1 MPSRRHSAAQRGTTA
16 YLSCDAGSS
25 SYKAALYDVAEPLPL
40 DPPAPRWSGEIS
52 WKHLPGNAAVRS
64 SWQDGRVSES
74 ALTLERP
81 LDAPS
86 RLLHE
91 MAAVAVPAFP
101 APGDVDAAVHRIVH
115 AGDLRSSP
123 ARVTIEVRRAI
134 AAAAPLAPEHNE
146 LALAGIDAVSRTL
159 PGAEQFVI
167 SDSAYHADMPDAA
180 STYAVPMAWQ
190 KVWGIRRFGFHGI
203 SHKDAAQRSAH
214 LIGAPL
220 RALKIVTCHL
230 GNGCSLAATSAGS
243 SVDTTM
249 GWTPLEGLV
258 MGQRSGSVDPGIILY
273 LLERGRYTPA
283 ELTRVLNEQSG
294 LRGISGLSGDMR
306 EIIAAATGGHP
317 QAALAFDV
325 FTHRLRAAIG
335 AMTASLGGIDAL
347 TFTGGIGE
355 NAAEVRLAACCGL
368 EFLGLKLD
376 EESNRDVGAKDADIA
391 LADSRT
397 RILVVHARETW
408 AMVRECAQAFA
419 ERPELRSGTTTIH
432 HDDKEL

>member
-1 MPSRRHSAAQRGTTA
+1 MRARRRSGSPRGATS

-25 SYKAALYDVAEPLPL
+25 SYKAALYDVGSPLPL

-52 WKHLPGNAAVRS
+52 WKHLPGNASVRS

-74 ALTLERP
+74 ALMLERP
-81 LDAPS
+81 LDAPG

-91 MAAVAVPAFP
+91 MAAAAVPAFP

-123 ARVTIEVRRAI
+123 ARVTMEVRRTI

-146 LALAGIDAVSRTL
+146 LALAGIDALSRAL
-159 PGAEQFVI
+159 PRAEQFVV

-190 KVWGIRRFGFHGI
+190 KVWGIRRLGFHGI
-203 SHKDAAQRSAH
+203 SHKDAAQRSAR

-220 RALKIVTCHL
+220 RGLKIVTCHL
-230 GNGCSLAATSAGS
+230 GNGCSLAATAAGC

-283 ELTRVLNEQSG
+283 ELARVLNEQSG

-317 QAALAFDV
+317 QATLAFDV

-335 AMTASLGGIDAL
+335 AMTASLGGIDVL

-368 EFLGLKLD
+368 EFLGMRLD
-376 EESNRDVGAKDADIA
+376 EERNRGVGAKDADIA
-391 LADSRT
+391 MPDSRV

-408 AMVRECAQAFA
+408 AMVRECAQAF
-419 ERPELRSGTTTIH
+419 ERQPELRSGTT
-432 HDDKEL
+432 DGSRGSKEL